1 MKKKLLPICA
11 MALLTVGYSSV
22 ASASTG
28 TLTKEEAA
36 QVQSDVAKK
45 EAAIQEQQKNDVEKK
60 QAAQVQEKSDMAKK
74 EEAIKA
80 EKKSEEEKKRIAQE
94 QLKSDMAKKE
104 VAIKD
109 GQKNDA
115 VKKEVAKPVVQGE
128 KLPNTASNNVAMMA
142 LSACLVGIGTL
153 FGLNRRNKVKA

>member
-80 EKKSEEEKKRIAQE
+80 QQKNEVEKKGAAQVQE
-94 QLKSDMAKKE
+94 KSDVAKKE
-104 VAIKD
+104 VAK
-109 GQKNDA
+109 QA
-115 VKKEVAKPVVQGE
+115 VQGE